1 MGNCNCLFIDNKPIR
16 IMKTDGKILEYKS
29 PTRVFQVL
37 SDFSGHEISDA
48 VPVSHHLHRTAKLLS
63 GHLYFLIPKEPEE
76 KKPKKAVRFAEPEKE
91 TATGGGVVRIKVV
104 MTKKELQEMV
114 ERGGISAEEM
124 ICKIKNGCGEI
135 SSRSEMEE
143 EEDDDDDDEESEL
156 QRWKPVLESI
166 PESEV
171 AC

>member
-1 MGNCNCLFIDNKPIR
+1 
-16 IMKTDGKILEYKS
+16 MKTDGKILEYKS

-48 VPVSHHLHRTAKLLS
+48 VPVTHHLHRTAKLLS
-63 GHLYFLIPKEPEE
+63 GHLYFLIPKEPHE

-91 TATGGGVVRIKVV
+91 TASATTGGGVVRIKVV

-124 ICKIKNGCGEI
+124 ICKIKNGRGEI

-143 EEDDDDDDEESEL
+143 EEEEEEDEESEL

>member
-1 MGNCNCLFIDNKPIR
+1 
-16 IMKTDGKILEYKS
+16 
-29 PTRVFQVL
+29 
-37 SDFSGHEISDA
+37 
-48 VPVSHHLHRTAKLLS
+48 
-63 GHLYFLIPKEPEE
+63 
-76 KKPKKAVRFAEPEKE
+76 
-91 TATGGGVVRIKVV
+91 
-104 MTKKELQEMV
+104 MV

>member
-1 MGNCNCLFIDNKPIR
+1 MGNCNCLFIDEKPIR
-16 IMKTDGKILEYKS
+16 IMKPDGKILEYKS

-48 VPVSHHLHRTAKLLS
+48 VPVTHHLHRTAKLLS
-63 GHLYFLIPKEPEE
+63 GHLYFLIPKQTEE
-76 KKPKKAVRFAEPEKE
+76 KKAKKAVRFAEPEKE
-91 TATGGGVVRIKVV
+91 SGGGVVRIKVV
-104 MTKKELQEMV
+104 MTKKELEEMV

-124 ICKIKNGCGEI
+124 ISKIKSGSGEI
-135 SSRSEMEE
+135 SCRDLEE
-143 EEDDDDDDEESEL
+143 EDEESEL
-156 QRWKPVLESI
+156 QRWKPVLQSI